1 MNNLLLVFL
10 KWPEPGRVK
19 TRLASDVGADEACK
33 VYKILVRSIIQRISP
48 VFNQLGRICWVFDP
62 IGKEHEIREW
72 IDKELKNSGINDRKS
87 HFFWSQSSGDLGDR
101 LQTAFKR
108 GFSLHYERIVAIG
121 TDCIELDSTTI
132 EQALF
137 SLPSERS
144 IVLGPSYDG
153 GYYLVGMRSHLG
165 LPLFRNISWSTSKV
179 LRQSLDRAVSL
190 GLKYTLLKE
199 FNDVDTLDDWNSV
212 RSLIE

>member
-1 MNNLLLVFL
+1 MA
-10 KWPEPGRVK
+10 KD
-19 TRLASDVGADEACK
+19 SDDSPHDPADDSNESGAMSGC
-33 VYKILVRSIIQRISP
+33 IID
-48 VFNQLGRICWVFDP
+48 LP
-62 IGKEHEIREW
+62 IEE
-72 IDKELKNSGINDRKS
+72 ELKNSGINDRKS